1 MAVLITG
8 GTGYIGA
15 KLARRL
21 ADRGEEVVCFDL
33 HPDMETAAALGERVR
48 VVQGDVTRLGDLI
61 STMKSHPVDRVVHL
75 AYIKT
80 TQAEP
85 IPHVATRVNI
95 TGTDYVYE
103 AARLMGVRRVIISSS
118 IGANGLQSSYGEM
131 PVNEEDALFPV
142 SGYGAMKGFNEFM
155 GRRYAA
161 LYGLEFVALRIAF
174 AYGHGR
180 KGGLTT
186 WPQDCASLP
195 AIGRAVHLPCTA
207 DQMYCLVYDEDVADA
222 LFRLCVAERLQ
233 HQLYFT
239 GGQTASVG
247 EMAETVRR
255 YIPEADITFADKP
268 EYQAHQYIYRV
279 DASRIREDLGFVARP
294 LAEGILAQV
303 NAARASVGLP
313 LVAK

>member
-15 KLARRL
+15 KLAKRL
-21 ADRGEEVVCFDL
+21 ADQGEEVVCFDL
-33 HPDMETAAALGERVR
+33 QPEMEKAAALGRPVR
-48 VVQGDVTRLGDLI
+48 VVRGDVTRLGDLI
-61 STMKSHPVDRVVHL
+61 SAMKSHPVDRVVHL

-80 TQAEP
+80 AQAER
-85 IPHVATRVNI
+85 IPHVATRVNV
-95 TGTDYVYE
+95 TGTDNVYE

-118 IGANGLQSSYGEM
+118 IGANGLQSSYGER

-142 SGYGAMKGFNEFM
+142 SGYGMTKGLNEFM
-155 GRRYAA
+155 GRKYAE

-174 AYGHGR
+174 VYGHGR

-186 WPQDCASLP
+186 WPQDCASIP
-195 AIGRAVHLPCTA
+195 ATGRPVRLPCTP
-207 DQMYCLVYDEDVADA
+207 DQMYCLLYDEDVADA
-222 LFRLCVAERLQ
+222 LYRLCVAERLP

-255 YIPEADITFADKP
+255 YIPEADITFSEKP

-294 LAEGILAQV
+294 LAEGILAQI
-303 NAARASVGLP
+303 NAARRVAGLD
-313 LVAK
+313 L